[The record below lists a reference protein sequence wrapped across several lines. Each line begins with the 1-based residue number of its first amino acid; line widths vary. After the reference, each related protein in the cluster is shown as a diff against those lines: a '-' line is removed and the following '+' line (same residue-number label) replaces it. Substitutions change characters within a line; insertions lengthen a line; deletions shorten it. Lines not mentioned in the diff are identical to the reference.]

1 MPLVAHLLLMVLARC
16 QRKSDDGATNRP
28 QWRPRRLARLW
39 RAPRRSRFSRT
50 MYRCCGPQTLRMCRC
65 QRRSNGCGRRT
76 PRRPFGIR
84 SNCIGGTTNARRW
97 SRPQWRARSR
107 PQWRTTA
114 GLLGCKSAAAC
125 FSWRCGRGRLR
136 SGFEAAAAWF
146 PWSRGR
152 RRMRRCRHKPR
163 RCSSVHLG
171 KAVGKS
177 TCALG
182 ILIARSLIAT
192 YAKIHQRRGLK
203 M

>member
-1 MPLVAHLLLMVLARC
+1 MADLRTGWGHQQAAVAAAASGSAETGAGKEPILL
-16 QRKSDDGATNRP
+16 G
-28 QWRPRRLARLW
+28 RL
-39 RAPRRSRFSRT
+39 RAPDVEEAPLPRNVNESALRFRRGAGTRV
-50 MYRCCGPQTLRMCRC
+50 
-65 QRRSNGCGRRT
+65 
-76 PRRPFGIR
+76 
-84 SNCIGGTTNARRW
+84 NCSGGTASARRW
-97 SRPQWRARSR
+97 SRPQWRVRSR

-114 GLLGCKSAAAC
+114 GLLGCKSAD
-125 FSWRCGRGRLR
+125 L
-136 SGFEAAAAWF
+136 GFEAAAQCIS
-146 PWSRGR
+146 WSRGR

-192 YAKIHQRRGLK
+192 YANIHQRRGLR